1 MNESSTTARR
11 QQFERW
17 ARNAAALIEANP
29 REYKLRVA
37 LLAALGYVVV
47 FGLLAVLVG
56 LIGGSI
62 WAGLTSVGFLVL
74 LIKKKLIVVLGM
86 LVYSLVKALWVKLD
100 PPTGYAL
107 SRARFPELHREVET
121 LQHELLT
128 PRIHEI
134 LLTDQ
139 FNASVQQTPRLGIFG

>member
-86 LVYSLVKALWVKLD
+86 LVYSLVKAL
-100 PPTGYAL
+100 
-107 SRARFPELHREVET
+107 
-121 LQHELLT
+121 
-128 PRIHEI
+128 
-134 LLTDQ
+134 
-139 FNASVQQTPRLGIFG
+139 